1 VGTSEPRSDSRWS
14 DPPLGDIISDI
25 VKRIIIQVEDDTLVE
40 LDEAA
45 HEGAESRASFARRAI
60 EAALAERRRRRELQQ
75 VVDSFRRRPPE
86 ELTASKAAVRRA
98 WPD

>member
-1 VGTSEPRSDSRWS
+1 M
-14 DPPLGDIISDI
+14 
-25 VKRIIIQVEDDTLVE
+25 KRIIIQVEDETLAE

-45 HEGAESRASFARRAI
+45 REEAESRASFARRAI

-75 VVDSFRRRPPE
+75 VVDSFRSRPPE
-86 ELTASKAAVRRA
+86 DLTPSKPAVRRA